1 MIRVW
6 ENLVRIGD
14 IHPSCSDIPPMR
26 RQLKSLASI
35 HVQFASIHAQRD
47 LDQPIGY
54 FKRYNPDLM
63 YDAGSP
69 SSIRNDNLRK
79 VFYTSVTARISIR
92 EQAGSRAG
100 ELHDTAA
107 CKVQGVS
114 KRYHECAGFP
124 YRFTPESASL
134 RGTVVEENGVGQPL
148 RKDWI
153 LSLNCKAAFSKFNAR
168 SEGSRSPFPEV
179 VADYPTSMSTSTD
192 DATAVRTPMS
202 FPLRSFRRSDEKR
215 GWKFNPECQ
224 LSRRIGYRLGEQR
237 RGREGCARRGNET
250 DPAFSAALLKADR
263 AESVM
268 GFSCGNEKRG
278 WRNELMDWHVPR
290 KIAAPPDDSNEGA
303 NELTPD
309 RSCTADGG
317 TESNS
322 SNSSS
327 GNDKGNGE
335 TTVTEAEAV
344 TPDDCNGEG
353 GVLCRKAEVH
363 ISGRMLPR
371 WDVEMTRVAYPGR
384 TLAAP
389 QRERTTSGR
398 AKVADR
404 KRDFVVPMGTDCF
417 ARWDYERITRGRRLA
432 MNDVQD
438 GHENSK
444 DCKGETEGCQWHVL
458 DELCSDWSVD
468 LDEPTNQAVNGNE
481 AKPKRMMVL

>member
-6 ENLVRIGD
+6 ENLVRVGD
-14 IHPSCSDIPPMR
+14 TRPSRPRYMR
-26 RQLKSLASI
+26 RHLKSL
-35 HVQFASIHAQRD
+35 
-47 LDQPIGY
+47 
-54 FKRYNPDLM
+54 
-63 YDAGSP
+63 
-69 SSIRNDNLRK
+69 
-79 VFYTSVTARISIR
+79 VTARISIR
-92 EQAGSRAG
+92 E
-100 ELHDTAA
+100 
-107 CKVQGVS
+107 S
-114 KRYHECAGFP
+114 KRYHECAGIH
-124 YRFTPESASL
+124 TPESASL

-168 SEGSRSPFPEV
+168 SEGSRSPFSEV

-202 FPLRSFRRSDEKR
+202 FPLRSFRRGDEER

-237 RGREGCARRGNET
+237 REGCAKRGNET

-317 TESNS
+317 AESNS
-322 SNSSS
+322 SSSSSS
-327 GNDKGNGE
+327 GNDKGNGSE
-335 TTVTEAEAV
+335 TTVVNGSRSSDTEQV
-344 TPDDCNGEG
+344 DWDDCNGAG
-353 GVLCRKAEVH
+353 GGLCRKAEVH

-371 WDVEMTRVAYPGR
+371 WDVEMARVAYPSCSPLGF
-384 TLAAP
+384 LVNLP
-389 QRERTTSGR
+389 TTAES
-398 AKVADR
+398 
-404 KRDFVVPMGTDCF
+404 KRSFVLIIPVYSSF
-417 ARWDYERITRGRRLA
+417 
-432 MNDVQD
+432 
-438 GHENSK
+438 S
-444 DCKGETEGCQWHVL
+444 
-458 DELCSDWSVD
+458 
-468 LDEPTNQAVNGNE
+468 
-481 AKPKRMMVL
+481 

>member
-1 MIRVW
+1 MDGEKLFYPPVM
-6 ENLVRIGD
+6 
-14 IHPSCSDIPPMR
+14 HPP
-26 RQLKSLASI
+26 KS
-35 HVQFASIHAQRD
+35 
-47 LDQPIGY
+47 
-54 FKRYNPDLM
+54 
-63 YDAGSP
+63 
-69 SSIRNDNLRK
+69 
-79 VFYTSVTARISIR
+79 
-92 EQAGSRAG
+92 
-100 ELHDTAA
+100 TAA
-107 CKVQGVS
+107 AYNVYPFSGGGDGGG
-114 KRYHECAGFP
+114 HP
-124 YRFTPESASL
+124 LPLTTFTIL
-134 RGTVVEENGVGQPL
+134 RCPKTIAWNSGTPGWNALCVDARTWVDGTQS
-148 RKDWI
+148 RMI
-153 LSLNCKAAFSKFNAR
+153 LDER
-168 SEGSRSPFPEV
+168 
-179 VADYPTSMSTSTD
+179 
-192 DATAVRTPMS
+192 RTG
-202 FPLRSFRRSDEKR
+202 R
-215 GWKFNPECQ
+215 G
-224 LSRRIGYRLGEQR
+224 
-237 RGREGCARRGNET
+237 RGNET

-278 WRNELMDWHVPR
+278 WRNELMDWHVLR

-322 SNSSS
+322 SSSSSS

-344 TPDDCNGEG
+344 TPVDWDDCNGEG
-353 GVLCRKAEVH
+353 GGLCRKAEVH

-371 WDVEMTRVAYPGR
+371 WDVEMARVAYPK

-404 KRDFVVPMGTDCF
+404 KRDFVVPTGTDCF

-458 DELCSDWSVD
+458 DELCSDWSSVG